1 MFCHFL
7 STRLASREASKS
19 GFQASLQEASF
30 SELPASEA
38 PELQQQKGT
47 LLDSCRFREISTSV
61 PEVVASEAPEQPDV
75 VDLSQQ

>member
-19 GFQASLQEASF
+19 EFQASLQEASF

-38 PELQQQKGT
+38 RELRQQK
-47 LLDSCRFREISTSV
+47 DWDWEASSFREISTSV
-61 PEVVASEAPEQPDV
+61 ADVVASEAREQPDV

>member
-7 STRLASREASKS
+7 STRLAPREASKS
-19 GFQASLQEASF
+19 EFQASLQEASF

-38 PELQQQKGT
+38 RELRQQKDWI
-47 LLDSCRFREISTSV
+47 LAASSFREISTSV
-61 PEVVASEAPEQPDV
+61 AEVVASEAREQPDV

>member
-19 GFQASLQEASF
+19 EIQASLQEASF

-38 PELQQQKGT
+38 RERTTTKDPG
-47 LLDSCRFREISTSV
+47 LDSCRFREISTSV
-61 PEVVASEAPEQPDV
+61 ADVVASEAPER
-75 VDLSQQ
+75 